1 MTTERR
7 PSGTRPHIGGFPAL
21 SVNVLHLRGWRWSER
36 HGDATRAGALE
47 YRRLG
52 VLVGKVNYR
61 ATIGPQSGQ
70 MSLECSFADEPHPT
84 MEHVEITSVS
94 NAWGGRHWFLVCPLT
109 GRRARK
115 LHRWPGL
122 GFSHREASPVPPIY
136 ACQQDSGMA
145 RTGRTMHD
153 IRKRVGGL
161 PWEVEKPSGMRRR
174 RFNHLC
180 MRYAAMHDSFWAP
193 TRALLARLD

>member
-7 PSGTRPHIGGFPAL
+7 HCGTRPHIGGFPAL
-21 SVNVLHLRGWRWSER
+21 SVSVLHLRGWRWSER

-47 YRRLG
+47 YSRLG
-52 VLVGKVNYR
+52 ILVGKVNYQ

-84 MEHVEITSVS
+84 MEHVEIASVP
-94 NAWGGRHWFLVCPLT
+94 NTWGGRHWFLVCPLT

-122 GFSHREASPVPPIY
+122 GFSHREASPVPPTY
-136 ACQQDSGMA
+136 ACQRDSGMA
-145 RTGRTMHD
+145 RTSRAMHT
-153 IRKRVGGL
+153 IRKRLGGV
-161 PWEVEKPSGMRRR
+161 PGKTEKPTGMPRRTFYR
-174 RFNHLC
+174 LS
-180 MRYAAMHDSFWAP
+180 MRYVELHERFWRM
-193 TRALLARLD
+193 T